1 MTRSNASWGLR
12 LGLAVSSVALLLV
25 SSGAQT
31 ARSRTSSA
39 RQASAEWSA
48 YGRTADVQNAAST
61 SFTVAEAKAFH
72 LIWKAPVGG
81 FLTAQPLYAPAV
93 TVAGRTR
100 PLVIVASGSNVVVAL
115 DARTGSLVWKRSL
128 GPTVRQ
134 ICGGQGG
141 IESTPALDIALGRLY
156 VIGANGMLQALSL
169 ATGKPVPGWHVKI
182 IQRTD
187 VETVWG
193 ALRVAGNSIY
203 VPVASWCDKGD
214 AAGAWDGELVAVD
227 RTTHRISTR
236 FDVVPGRHNG
246 GGIWG
251 PGGVA
256 IDPADGSI
264 WTATANSVVE
274 TNGSLDEDAPFAE
287 RVLHLSTKLKVL
299 ASVVE
304 PDSNEA
310 VLGDQGF
317 GSTPMLFQPTGCPA
331 LLAVNSKDSY
341 TYVWRRSNLA
351 SAPLVRKR
359 LGQQGA
365 TNDTF
370 YAQPTWFPAT
380 RTLVVDGVALPDGS
394 EASGAVG
401 LHISSTCKFS
411 VGWSLNIGG
420 GVEPQP
426 LAAGQ
431 VAFVPA
437 TAVGK
442 VYAVSSGSGLI
453 LNSFDTGGPAY
464 TAPMLADG
472 LVVVGSADGTVRAF
486 GSKPPAG

>member
-1 MTRSNASWGLR
+1 M
-12 LGLAVSSVALLLV
+12 
-25 SSGAQT
+25 
-31 ARSRTSSA
+31 
-39 RQASAEWSA
+39 
-48 YGRTADVQNAAST
+48 
-61 SFTVAEAKAFH
+61 
-72 LIWKAPVGG
+72 
-81 FLTAQPLYAPAV
+81 
-93 TVAGRTR
+93 
-100 PLVIVASGSNVVVAL
+100 
-115 DARTGSLVWKRSL
+115 SLS
-128 GPTVRQ
+128 
-134 ICGGQGG
+134 
-141 IESTPALDIALGRLY
+141 
-156 VIGANGMLQALSL
+156 
-169 ATGKPVPGWHVKI
+169 
-182 IQRTD
+182 
-187 VETVWG
+187 
-193 ALRVAGNSIY
+193 
-203 VPVASWCDKGD
+203 ASWCDKGD

-351 SAPLVRKR
+351 SAPLLRKR
-359 LGQQGA
+359 LGQRGA

-420 GVEPQP
+420 GVAPQP
-426 LAAGQ
+426 LCGRPGRIRTRDRSREGLRRQFGLRSHPQLVRHRRACLHRTDAGRRLGRGWICGRDGSCVRQ
-431 VAFVPA
+431 QAPGRLSSTHDSHRGRVALERDHVE
-437 TAVGK
+437 
-442 VYAVSSGSGLI
+442 
-453 LNSFDTGGPAY
+453 
-464 TAPMLADG
+464 
-472 LVVVGSADGTVRAF
+472 
-486 GSKPPAG
+486 